1 MSKRKEQDDA
11 LGNPPE
17 QKQTEFEA
25 QEEVGAARMAI
36 NKQIGETGIPIPKP
50 KSSHVSENE
59 V

>member
-17 QKQTEFEA
+17 QNQSKFEA
-25 QEEVGAARMAI
+25 EEVKGAARKAVDAQMPNSAVPVP
-36 NKQIGETGIPIPKP
+36 KQ